1 VNGAD
6 LAPGL
11 WWPGRRAPGGPR
23 ARADPHAR
31 GRPRPPARSW

>member
-11 WWPGRRAPGGPR
+11 WPGRRAPGGPR

-31 GRPRPPARSW
+31 GRRRLAGLEL